1 MKSVAAAGS
10 DANIPASMA
19 MLPSYHRIGARC
31 NKEAIM
37 SEPPI
42 SRLHVPEEQALPED
56 IQALYA
62 QMREK
67 PGFVPNVYRAYS
79 LRPQQLRGFLALYD
93 SLMTEESGLS
103 KAEREMIAVAVSA
116 QNHCFYCLT
125 SHGAVLRIRAKD
137 EVLADTIAA
146 NYRAANLTPR
156 QRAMLDL
163 AVKITVDSAAVSDQ
177 DIATLRGHGF
187 NDEDIMDIIQTAA
200 LFNYS
205 NRVASALDL
214 RPNREYH
221 SMARG
226 GSVDKT

>member
-1 MKSVAAAGS
+1 
-10 DANIPASMA
+10 
-19 MLPSYHRIGARC
+19 
-31 NKEAIM
+31 M
-37 SEPPI
+37 SNQPI
-42 SRLHVPEEQALPED
+42 SRLSLPNEQALPDD
-56 IQALYA
+56 IQAIFA
-62 QMREK
+62 EMRAK
-67 PGFVPNVYRAYS
+67 PGFVPNVYQAYS
-79 LRPQQLRGFLALYD
+79 LRPQQLRGFIALYD
-93 SLMTEESGLS
+93 AIMTEASGLT

-163 AVKITVDSAAVSDQ
+163 AVKITVDSASISDQ
-177 DIATLRGHGF
+177 DIAALRDHGF
-187 NDEDIMDIIQTAA
+187 SDEDIMDIIQTAA

-221 SMARG
+221 NMAR
-226 GSVDKT
+226 SNRDE

>member
-1 MKSVAAAGS
+1 MP
-10 DANIPASMA
+10 DQ
-19 MLPSYHRIGARC
+19 
-31 NKEAIM
+31 
-37 SEPPI
+37 PI
-42 SRLHVPEEQALPED
+42 SRLSVPNEQTLPDD
-56 IQALYA
+56 IQTIFAD
-62 QMREK
+62 MRAK
-67 PGFVPNVYRAYS
+67 PGFVPNVYQAYS
-79 LRPQQLRGFLALYD
+79 LRPQQLRGFIALYD
-93 SLMTEESGLS
+93 AIMTEASGLT

-163 AVKITVDSAAVSDQ
+163 AVKITVDSASISDQ
-177 DIATLRGHGF
+177 DIAALRDHGF
-187 NDEDIMDIIQTAA
+187 SDEDIMDIIQTAA

-221 SMARG
+221 SMAR
-226 GSVDKT
+226 SNRDE

>member
-1 MKSVAAAGS
+1 M
-10 DANIPASMA
+10 
-19 MLPSYHRIGARC
+19 
-31 NKEAIM
+31 IM
-37 SEPPI
+37 SDQPI
-42 SRLHVPEEQALPED
+42 SRLSVPNEQTLPED
-56 IQALYA
+56 IQAIFA
-62 QMREK
+62 DMRAK

-79 LRPQQLRGFLALYD
+79 LRPQQLRGFIALYD
-93 SLMTEESGLS
+93 AIMTEDSGLT

-125 SHGAVLRIRAKD
+125 SHGAVLRIRSKD

-146 NYRAANLTPR
+146 NYRAADITPR

-163 AVKITVDSAAVSDQ
+163 AVKITVDSAAVGEQ
-177 DIATLRGHGF
+177 DLAALHNHGF
-187 NDEDIMDIIQTAA
+187 SDEDIMDIIQTAA

-221 SMARG
+221 HMARG
-226 GSVDKT
+226 SS

>member
-1 MKSVAAAGS
+1 MS
-10 DANIPASMA
+10 D
-19 MLPSYHRIGARC
+19 H
-31 NKEAIM
+31 
-37 SEPPI
+37 PI
-42 SRLHVPEEQALPED
+42 SRLGVPNEQTLPED
-56 IQALYA
+56 IQAIFA
-62 QMREK
+62 EMRAK

-79 LRPQQLRGFLALYD
+79 LRPQQLRGFIALYD
-93 SLMTEESGLS
+93 AIMTEDSGLT

-146 NYRAANLTPR
+146 NYRAADLTPR

-163 AVKITVDSAAVSDQ
+163 AVKISVDSAAVGDHDLAALRDQ
-177 DIATLRGHGF
+177 GF
-187 NDEDIMDIIQTAA
+187 SDEDIMDIIQTAA

-226 GSVDKT
+226 NING

>member
-1 MKSVAAAGS
+1 
-10 DANIPASMA
+10 
-19 MLPSYHRIGARC
+19 
-31 NKEAIM
+31 M
-37 SEPPI
+37 SNHPI
-42 SRLHVPEEQALPED
+42 SRLSMPDEQTLPED
-56 IQALYA
+56 IQAIFA
-62 QMREK
+62 DMRAK

-79 LRPQQLRGFLALYD
+79 LRPQQLRGFIALYNAI
-93 SLMTEESGLS
+93 MTEDSGLT

-146 NYRAANLTPR
+146 NYRAADLTPR

-163 AVKITVDSAAVSDQ
+163 AFKITNDSDSVGDH
-177 DIATLRGHGF
+177 DIAALHDHGF
-187 NDEDIMDIIQTAA
+187 ADEDIMDIIQTAA

-226 GSVDKT
+226 TTNDKMTR

>member
-1 MKSVAAAGS
+1 
-10 DANIPASMA
+10 
-19 MLPSYHRIGARC
+19 
-31 NKEAIM
+31 M
-37 SEPPI
+37 SNQPI
-42 SRLHVPEEQALPED
+42 SRLRVPEEQALPDD
-56 IQALYA
+56 IQAIFA
-62 QMREK
+62 EMRAK
-67 PGFVPNVYRAYS
+67 PGFVPNVYQAYS
-79 LRPQQLRGFLALYD
+79 LRPQQLRGFIALYD
-93 SLMTEESGLS
+93 AIMTEESGLT

-146 NYRAANLTPR
+146 NYRAADLTPR

-163 AVKITVDSAAVSDQ
+163 AVKITENSAAVSDH
-177 DIATLRGHGF
+177 DLAALRGHSF
-187 NDEDIMDIIQTAA
+187 TDEDIMDIIQTAA

-226 GSVDKT
+226 NTDGKMTR

>member
-1 MKSVAAAGS
+1 
-10 DANIPASMA
+10 
-19 MLPSYHRIGARC
+19 
-31 NKEAIM
+31 M
-37 SEPPI
+37 SNQPI
-42 SRLHVPEEQALPED
+42 SRLSLPNEQALPDD
-56 IQALYA
+56 IQAIFA
-62 QMREK
+62 EMRAK
-67 PGFVPNVYRAYS
+67 PGFVPNVYQAYS
-79 LRPQQLRGFLALYD
+79 LRPQQLRGFIALYD
-93 SLMTEESGLS
+93 AIMTEASGLT

-146 NYRAANLTPR
+146 NYRAANLTQR

-163 AVKITVDSAAVSDQ
+163 AVKITVDSASISDQ
-177 DIATLRGHGF
+177 DIAALRDHGF
-187 NDEDIMDIIQTAA
+187 SDEDIMDIIQTAA

-221 SMARG
+221 NMAR
-226 GSVDKT
+226 SNRDE

>member
-1 MKSVAAAGS
+1 MS
-10 DANIPASMA
+10 DQ
-19 MLPSYHRIGARC
+19 
-31 NKEAIM
+31 
-37 SEPPI
+37 PI
-42 SRLHVPEEQALPED
+42 SRLSVPNEQTLPDD
-56 IQALYA
+56 IRAIFA
-62 QMREK
+62 DMRAK
-67 PGFVPNVYRAYS
+67 PGFVPNVYQAYS
-79 LRPQQLRGFLALYD
+79 LRPQQLRGFIALYD
-93 SLMTEESGLS
+93 AIMTEASGLT

-163 AVKITVDSAAVSDQ
+163 AIKITDDSAAVGDQ
-177 DIATLRGHGF
+177 DIAALHDHGF
-187 NDEDIMDIIQTAA
+187 TDEDIMDIIQTAA

-221 SMARG
+221 RMARG
-226 GSVDKT
+226 DSNA